1 MSTAKFVSYYDAS
14 QIEDKHE
21 AAQVVKAQ
29 KELDFETYLERGY
42 VKADGIFQKLIS
54 RKKIKDIE
62 IFNVEDSFGKKSFVI
77 KKGDLFS
84 HGEDLKK
91 AKEDLKYKIGNRD
104 TSQFKKWKVDDVK
117 PLDELIQSYRVIT
130 GACEFGVKDFC
141 QKQGKLKS
149 KYKISEVIKMTDGC
163 FGNDKYKEFFKWQR

>member
-21 AAQVVKAQ
+21 TAQVVKAQ

-62 IFNVEDSFGKKSFVI
+62 IFNVEDSFGKK
-77 KKGDLFS
+77 
-84 HGEDLKK
+84 
-91 AKEDLKYKIGNRD
+91 
-104 TSQFKKWKVDDVK
+104 
-117 PLDELIQSYRVIT
+117 
-130 GACEFGVKDFC
+130 
-141 QKQGKLKS
+141 KL
-149 KYKISEVIKMTDGC
+149 C
-163 FGNDKYKEFFKWQR
+163 H